1 MTILIDN
8 NEPLQSWENPSPND
22 LHISDEVFD
31 VIEFFYP
38 TTDYSY
44 LPQLHMR
51 SQDIMNIMNCSKEEY
66 YEIYKGMRT
75 YFNDIDFRILVPH
88 FCEYM
93 GVDELFIYLFLVSL
107 NNPRKIS
114 GNQNLEMQAIKLEQ
128 LREKAEGFLLPDCE
142 TLQELTRVWHIL
154 NPLGEPSC
162 KPVPGWRMVIHADE
176 VAVICRVSLRT
187 AQEMLKH
194 VRDEVKMQKKLPVS
208 IRLFCY
214 YWPAYTEEE
223 IRIGLAAMYG
233 EEYDDK

>member
-1 MTILIDN
+1 MTLLIGN
-8 NEPLQSWENPSPND
+8 NEPFQSGQNPSPND
-22 LHISDEVFD
+22 IHISGEVYD

-38 TTDYSY
+38 HTDYFC

-51 SQDIMNIMNCSKEEY
+51 YEDIVNVMNCSKDES
-66 YEIYKGMRT
+66 YEIAKAIWTRYGDT
-75 YFNDIDFRILVPH
+75 DLRIFVPH

-93 GVDELFIYLFLVSL
+93 GVDELFIYLFLVSF

-128 LREKAEGFLLPDCE
+128 LCEKAERFLLPDCE
-142 TLQELTRVWHIL
+142 TLHELTRVWHIL